1 MRNDQSARSGRWLS
15 YGPALGTAWLLA
27 VGTAPC
33 GCGGGNDNDRGSGG
47 SEDSGVDGSVID
59 GGVDHRSHEDSGETE
74 GSTGNE
80 GGGDGGTPGNGQ
92 IGTITKAA
100 NDTSFTSPFD
110 ATPSPDG
117 STIFFTAIGADGT
130 GGVFTSP
137 ASGGSATRLDS
148 GGVFTSPSGITISGD
163 GKQLFVADPA
173 ADDDTTDQYGAVFV
187 LSAAGGTPAAL
198 AGTRGLQPRGVVVAG
213 PTLYFTAGAASAAGP
228 GVYSIA
234 LAGGQATAIVTGA
247 PLVDPGGVA
256 VAQNGDA
263 YVADSVGS
271 ADGLAAVF
279 KVSGGQATLIV
290 ADLGVGYP
298 AGIAL
303 AQDESTLLV
312 SGLDPATQ
320 TDVVYRVVLGATPQT
335 SSFNQTISAFGEP
348 AGLHRA
354 AGVDVYAWADSL
366 ANSTGT
372 VYALSK

>member
-1 MRNDQSARSGRWLS
+1 MRNDQSERSGRWLS

-27 VGTAPC
+27 VGTAPY
-33 GCGGGNDNDRGSGG
+33 GCGGGNDNGSGSSG
-47 SEDSGVDGSVID
+47 PDGGGIHAGNVDAGLEEASAAADAGGKEGNAGDSGA
-59 GGVDHRSHEDSGETE
+59 R
-74 GSTGNE
+74 
-80 GGGDGGTPGNGQ
+80 GNGQ
-92 IGTITKAA
+92 IGTITQAA
-100 NDTSFTSPFD
+100 NDTGFTSPFD

-173 ADDDTTDQYGAVFV
+173 ADDDATDQYGAVFV
-187 LSAAGGTPAAL
+187 LPAAGGTPAVL
-198 AGTRGLQPRGVVVAG
+198 AGTRGLQPRGVVAAG
-213 PTLYFTAGAASAAGP
+213 PTLYFTAGGASAAGP

-234 LAGGQATAIVTGA
+234 LVGGQATAIVTGA

-271 ADGLAAVF
+271 ADSLAAIF

-290 ADLGVGYP
+290 GDLGVGYP

-303 AQDESTLLV
+303 AEDESTLLV
-312 SGLDPATQ
+312 SGLDPEAQ
-320 TDVVYRVVLGATPQT
+320 TDVVYRVVLGATPQA
-335 SSFNQTISAFGEP
+335 SRFNQTISAFGEP

-366 ANSTGT
+366 ANTTGT
-372 VYALSK
+372 VYTLSR